1 MLIPS
6 HVVDIYQDMINAFDA
21 ELIVEN
27 DKVIIDAFDGKII
40 IYADDGFID
49 HMNFHGGPYKEELI
63 NVALLLVNKIA
74 PFERISEKDKFDAF
88 SKSI

>member
-6 HVVDIYQDMINAFDA
+6 HLVDIYQDMVRSFDA
-21 ELIVEN
+21 ELMVEN
-27 DKVIIDAFDGKII
+27 DKVVIDSEDGKIT
-40 IYADDGFID
+40 IYDDGFID
-49 HMNFHGGPYKEELI
+49 HMNFRGGEFEEELI

-74 PFERISEKDKFDAF
+74 PFERISHKDKFDAI